1 MLIFHPDIHGD
12 IRFLKRNEDLRQK
25 SIEGKIILMTESLV
39 YNNERNGV
47 IGLEDVDPFHYCN
60 LCTAY
65 QTSLVTYSILKEGGK
80 HSKICFSLFLCA
92 VFSNPLLKQIA
103 EQYITENWY
112 PDYQHFVEDFHEKAT
127 MENVVQH
134 IKIKGTGRGLPGN
147 IPFSFIRDT
156 CEEFLRKTFADPIE
170 DVIIKKTLLEREH
183 TMYHNLQHFLQ
194 EQDSKKEIHILIG
207 AGHLMP
213 HLSSEQLTIL
223 NVDSFFIDYHTDIS
237 KKYPNQRLLDYLIG
251 ESVQIVI

>member
-25 SIEGKIILMTESLV
+25 SMEGKIILMTESLE
-39 YNNERNGV
+39 YKDSNGF
-47 IGLEDVDPFHYCN
+47 IGLEDVDHFNYCN

-65 QTSLVTYSILKEGGK
+65 QTSLVTYNILKEGGK
-80 HSKICFSLFLCA
+80 HSKICFSTFLCA

-103 EQYITENWY
+103 EQYVTENWY
-112 PDYQHFVEDFHEKAT
+112 PDYQHFVDDFHDKAT

-134 IKIKGTGRGLPGN
+134 IKTKGTGRGLPGN
-147 IPFSFIRDT
+147 IPFSFIRDS
-156 CEEFLRKTFADPIE
+156 CEEFLRKTFDDPIE

-213 HLSSEQLTIL
+213 HLSSEQLTKL
-223 NVDSFFIDYHTDIS
+223 EVNSFFIDYHTGIS
-237 KKYPNQRLLDYLIG
+237 KKYPNQRLLDMITNY
-251 ESVQIVI
+251 EIVI